1 MIRKKAFTTFE
12 LMLVLTLIS
21 ISIGIAMVYSRLSL
35 VRADLNA
42 QTTEIMSALRLAQS
56 QAAAGQ
62 GGVSHGV
69 HLETGKYVIFEGS
82 SYSEGTS
89 GNLEKELPPTLNIQ
103 NISLNGGG
111 SDIIFTPPYG
121 ETSTY
126 GSLELSSSG
135 SGQSHTITISNLGL
149 VQY

>member
-42 QTTEIMSALRLAQS
+42 QTKEIMSALRLAQS